1 MEDLYTQLKRF
12 VEPESVAMI
21 GVSTRTGPGS
31 FNGMENLIACGFRG
45 RIYAVNPRGGEILG
59 VKVYPTVTDIPEVV
73 DLAVISTPRGAVPG
87 IVRECVIKG
96 IKAVAIIT
104 QGFADA
110 DNEGKKMQA
119 EIIEAIR
126 GTGTRVVGPNTL
138 GMVNSFTDFN
148 TAFVTFTNRP
158 AANGVIC
165 QSGIFLAGA
174 LDFTAGVGI
183 GVDIGNTADID
194 FADVLTYFERE
205 SRVRVVNLHMEG
217 LREGRRFMGAARRV
231 TRVKPVLCLKTG
243 RSEEGARAASS
254 HSGSLAGED
263 AVYDAAFR
271 QAGVI
276 RVNQV
281 GEMNELNK
289 TFMTYSSI
297 PGKRVAIVTISGGA
311 GIALV
316 DACSRHGLEVAE
328 FSGETLTDLARVYP
342 QWMEVGNPAD
352 IWPAGMSKGYL
363 PIMKL
368 ALEKA
373 MEDPGVDAVVCIT
386 PAYLEPDRGPLD
398 VTGVLKETARKYPDK
413 PLAAWVFGPHRP
425 AWAQKLEEEG
435 TIVAYSSPERAALGL
450 GKLYSYYHTIK
461 DAPSLTDTE
470 LPGFDTS
477 RIEELLRKAGEK
489 GEEILGALALE
500 IVSCCGIPTVRSIA
514 ASNRSEAQKAA
525 LELGFPLVMKLDSP
539 DVSHKS
545 EVGGVIVGLN
555 TAGEV
560 AEAFDRI
567 MRSAAKKAPGA
578 RLEGVLLQEYRTGG
592 TEVIA
597 GARRDHQFGP
607 VMVYGLG
614 GIYTELFRDVSFRV
628 APVDTGE
635 AQAMMAE
642 TRSYKILQ
650 GARGQSPANTG
661 ALAEAIAR
669 LSRLVSSF
677 PDIIELDINPLLAS
691 PDGVVALDSRIVL
704 SRRSGPGPL
713 AMWD

>member
-1 MEDLYTQLKRF
+1 MDDLYIQVKRF

-21 GVSTRTGPGS
+21 GVSSRTGPGS
-31 FNGMENLIACGFRG
+31 FNGMENLIACGYRG

-87 IVRECVIKG
+87 IVRECVARG

-110 DNEGKKMQA
+110 DQEGKKMQA

-138 GMVNSFTDFN
+138 GMVNSFADFN
-148 TAFVTFTNRP
+148 TSFVTFTNRP

-165 QSGIFLAGA
+165 QSGIFMAGA
-174 LDFTAGVGI
+174 LDFTAGAGI
-183 GVDIGNTADID
+183 GIDIGNTADID

-217 LREGRRFMGAARRV
+217 LKEGRRFMEAARRV
-231 TRVKPVLCLKTG
+231 ARVKPVLCLKTG

-263 AVYDAAFR
+263 AVYGAAFR

-276 RVNQV
+276 RVNNV

-289 TFMTYSSI
+289 TFMTYSSM

-316 DACSRHGLEVAE
+316 DALSRQGLELAE
-328 FSGETLTDLARVYP
+328 FSRETLDALAGVYP

-363 PIMKL
+363 PIIRL
-368 ALEKA
+368 ALEKV
-373 MEDPGVDAVVCIT
+373 MEDPGVDAVACIT
-386 PAYLEPDRGPLD
+386 PSYLEPDRDPLD
-398 VTGVLKETARKYPDK
+398 VTGALKEAARKYPDK
-413 PLAAWVFGPHRP
+413 PLAAWIFGPHRR
-425 AWAQKLEEEG
+425 AWAQRLEEEG
-435 TIVAYSSPERAALGL
+435 TIVTYSSPERAALGL
-450 GKLYSYYHTIK
+450 GTLYSYHHIFK
-461 DAPSLTDTE
+461 DAPSPAGID
-470 LPGFDTS
+470 LPGFDAS
-477 RIEELLRKAGEK
+477 GIEKLLLTAGERGK
-489 GEEILGALALE
+489 EILGMQALD

-514 ASNRSEAQKAA
+514 ASSREEAQRAA
-525 LELGFPLVMKLDSP
+525 RELGFPLVMKLDSP

-545 EVGGVIVGLN
+545 EAGGVIVGLK

-560 AEAFDRI
+560 AEAFDLI
-567 MRSAAKKAPGA
+567 MQSAAEKAPEA
-578 RLEGVLLQEYRTGG
+578 RVEGVLLQECRSEGA
-592 TEVIA
+592 EVII
-597 GARRDHQFGP
+597 GARRDQQFGP

-614 GIYTELFRDVSFRV
+614 GIHTELFRDVSFRV

-635 AQAMMAE
+635 ARAMMAE
-642 TRSYKILQ
+642 TRSFGILQ
-650 GARGQSPANTG
+650 GARGQEPADLN
-661 ALAEAIAR
+661 ALAEAVAR
-669 LSRLVSSF
+669 LSSLVSSF
-677 PDIIELDINPLLAS
+677 PQIAEIDINPLLAG
-691 PDGVVALDSRIVL
+691 PGGVVALDCRI
-704 SRRSGPGPL
+704 SL
-713 AMWD
+713 AR